1 MIDKQQ
7 PLLHTGRP
15 SGELPGSALPMSRG
29 YIPELDGIRGIAALM
44 VLTAHLNAPILHLV
58 RGHFA
63 LVMFFVLSGY
73 LITSL
78 TLGEE
83 RKHGRLSFSNFYIR
97 RCFRIFPI
105 YYVVLAVYCVLILGL
120 HIGVDKRAP
129 LLHALPYYLT
139 YLQEVPLL
147 HAHAGASLPFY
158 QSWSLGVEE
167 KFYLIWP
174 LVCFLLLRQHRA
186 WRIPI
191 AITLIFGF
199 AVAGP
204 MPAHYASILQ
214 GCLLALLL
222 QNKWVK
228 SIITC
233 CSKVGCY
240 ALFLTLLGLHV
251 FVLPHFQWRHE
262 EVAYAPLFAVFLG
275 FLVSSNTGVN
285 SILRFRPFVAV
296 GKVSYGI
303 YLVHILCLN
312 VVEKFFHGPA
322 ASYLGT
328 AALSIC
334 IAAALHFTI
343 EQPMI
348 QFGKTFSTTGFR
360 STTHAASSH
369 TCRGAI
375 VADA

>member
-7 PLLHTGRP
+7 TLLQTRRP
-15 SGELPGSALPMSRG
+15 SAELPRSSLPMSRG

-44 VLTAHLNAPILHLV
+44 VITAHLKAPVLHSV

-83 RKHGRLSFSNFYIR
+83 SKRGHVSFSNFYIR

-105 YYVVLAVYCVLILGL
+105 YYFVLGVYCVLILGL
-120 HIGVDKRAP
+120 HIGIDKRAP
-129 LLHALPYYLT
+129 LLHALPFYLT
-139 YLQEVPLL
+139 YLQEVPFL

-174 LVCFLLLRQHRA
+174 ILCFLLLRQHRA

-191 AITLIFGF
+191 TITLIFAF
-199 AVAGP
+199 VVVGP
-204 MPAHYASILQ
+204 MPTHYASILQ

-222 QNKWVK
+222 QNERVR
-228 SIITC
+228 SIITR
-233 CSKVGCY
+233 SPKVGCY
-240 ALFLTLLGLHV
+240 ALFLTLLALHV
-251 FVLPHFQWRHE
+251 FVLPHFRWQYE
-262 EVAYAPLFAVFLG
+262 EAAYAPLFAVFLG
-275 FLVSSNTGVN
+275 FLVSSDSRVN

-312 VVEKFFHGPA
+312 VVEKFFQSPA

-343 EQPMI
+343 ELPMI
-348 QFGKTFSTTGFR
+348 QLGRKLSTTGFR
-360 STTHAASSH
+360 RTTYAASAQ

-375 VADA
+375 VADV